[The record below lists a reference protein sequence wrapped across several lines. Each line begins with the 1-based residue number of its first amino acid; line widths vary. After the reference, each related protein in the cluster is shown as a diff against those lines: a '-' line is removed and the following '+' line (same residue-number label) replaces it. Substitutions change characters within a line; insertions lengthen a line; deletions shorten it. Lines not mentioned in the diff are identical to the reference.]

1 MSERTSRI
9 ESLDALRGFALFG
22 ILVVNVQLFSGW
34 GYLDAETRAA
44 LPGSGLDSVLK
55 NLIDIFAHGKF
66 YSLFSIL
73 FGYSFVMLAG
83 KVGAHP
89 APHHLRRM
97 LGLFIVGAIHAIFL
111 WPWDILYLY
120 AAVGVLLTPFL
131 RRSPAVLLMWAAIL
145 LLLVGAANW
154 YRDAAD
160 ALVFPW
166 SAAAGDLLRKNL
178 PAFWDGNYADLLAA
192 NIELTYAV
200 SLSRMEYLRPVRVLA
215 LFLVGA
221 AAARL
226 ELAEQGPN
234 QARLLRRCLFIAA
247 PVGLGLALAEEY
259 WSPEEGAGEWVMRLA
274 DVVTG
279 PAMAVAYASLLLLWW
294 HRDGR
299 LARAIRRALAPAGR
313 MALTNYLAQSV
324 VSIIV
329 FYDVGFGL
337 FGGRSLGWAL
347 AFSAALFLLQLR
359 VSGWWLSHFRQGPM
373 EWLWRWQVTG
383 ARPRL
388 LA

>member
-1 MSERTSRI
+1 MSEHTTRL

-55 NLIDIFAHGKF
+55 TLIDLFAHGKF

-83 KVGAHP
+83 KVGAH
-89 APHHLRRM
+89 AAAHHLRRM
-97 LGLFIVGAIHAIFL
+97 FGLFILGAIHAMFL

-120 AAVGVLLTPFL
+120 AAVGVLLAPFL
-131 RRSPAVLLMWAAIL
+131 ARSPVTLLLWAAVL
-145 LLLVGAANW
+145 LLLVAAANG
-154 YRDAAD
+154 YRDAHG
-160 ALVFPW
+160 LIFPW

-178 PAFWDGNYADLLAA
+178 STFWDGSYTDIITA
-192 NIELTYAV
+192 NVELSYAV

-226 ELAEQGPN
+226 QLAVPGER
-234 QARLLRRCLFIAA
+234 QARLLRQCALVAV
-247 PVGLGLALAEEY
+247 PVGLALALAEEF
-259 WSPEEGAGEWVMRLA
+259 WSPEEGAGEWILRFA
-274 DVVTG
+274 DVAAG

-294 HRDGR
+294 QRDGR

-324 VSIIV
+324 VSILV
-329 FYDVGFGL
+329 FYDFGFGL

-359 VSGWWLSHFRQGPM
+359 VSGWWLSRFRQGPL
-373 EWLWRWQVTG
+373 EWLWRWQVKG

>member
-1 MSERTSRI
+1 MSEHTTRL

-44 LPGSGLDSVLK
+44 LPGSGLDSALK
-55 NLIDIFAHGKF
+55 TLIDIFAHGKF

-97 LGLFIVGAIHAIFL
+97 FGLFILGAIHAMFV

-131 RRSPAVLLMWAAIL
+131 VRSPVTLLLWAAAL
-145 LLLVGAANW
+145 LLLVGAANG
-154 YRDAAD
+154 YRDAHG
-160 ALVFPW
+160 LIFPW

-178 PAFWDGNYADLLAA
+178 PTFWDGSYSDIITA
-192 NIELTYAV
+192 NVELTYAV

-226 ELAEQGPN
+226 QLAAPGKHQT
-234 QARLLRRCLFIAA
+234 RLLRHCVLVAV
-247 PVGLGLALAEEY
+247 PVGLGLALIEEY
-259 WSPEEGAGEWVMRLA
+259 WSPEEGAGEWVLRFA
-274 DVVTG
+274 DVVAG

-299 LARAIRRALAPAGR
+299 LARAIRSALAPAGR
-313 MALTNYLAQSV
+313 MALTNYLAQSLI
-324 VSIIV
+324 SILV
-329 FYDVGFGL
+329 FYDFGFGL

-359 VSGWWLSHFRQGPM
+359 VSGWWLGRFRQGPL
-373 EWLWRWQVTG
+373 EWLWRWQVKG
-383 ARPRL
+383 ARARF